1 MADGN
6 GNSNGASRLTRIAE
20 ATAHNVLLTALAR
33 VMAAFGV
40 PVAAGVIGW
49 LASTII
55 ELKQNQALSDRDVRR
70 LESRVGEHDA
80 HLRALLDT
88 RFSRADADRELGL
101 RDRRV
106 DGVERRL
113 ETFERRTP

>member
-1 MADGN
+1 MADPN
-6 GNSNGASRLTRIAE
+6 GNSGSRLARIAE
-20 ATAHNVLLTALAR
+20 ATAHNVLLTALSR

-40 PVAAGVIGW
+40 PIGAGVIGW

-55 ELKQNQALSDRDVRR
+55 ELKQDQAIVDRDVRR
-70 LESRVGEHDA
+70 VESRVGEHDVQ
-80 HLRALLDT
+80 LRAIFDT
-88 RFSRADADRELGL
+88 RFTRTDADRELGL

-113 ETFERRTP
+113 EMFERRAP

>member
-1 MADGN
+1 MAEGN
-6 GNSNGASRLTRIAE
+6 GNGASRLTRIAE

-40 PVAAGVIGW
+40 PIAAGVVGW

-55 ELKQNQALSDRDVRR
+55 ELKQNQAITDRDVRR
-70 LESRVGEHDA
+70 LESRVTDHDV
-80 HLRALLDT
+80 HLRALFET

-113 ETFERRTP
+113 EMFERRTP

>member
-1 MADGN
+1 MADAN
-6 GNSNGASRLTRIAE
+6 GTGGSRLARIAE
-20 ATAHNVLLTALAR
+20 ATAHNVLLTALSR

-40 PVAAGVIGW
+40 PIAAGVIGW

-55 ELKQNQALSDRDVRR
+55 ELKQDQAITDRDVRR
-70 LESRVGEHDA
+70 LESRVGEHDLQ
-80 HLRALLDT
+80 LRAILDT
-88 RFSRADADRELGL
+88 RFTRADADRELGL

-113 ETFERRTP
+113 EMFERRTP